1 MCQRCQS
8 LDQFFSDIAIF
19 RQQVPV
25 SCLNIGMIFEFF
37 YIPLRPCT
45 QIWVNSSCGCL
56 IHKVENKKSLACIII
71 IISFWSTLKL
81 SLKWPS
87 LHHVFLGLLSR
98 HIPTRFPSF
107 SGIRKAKTF
116 YEISVWNGWFSA
128 LNARGSRLI
137 IVVVQVGAV
146 KINVAVEAF
155 KEKGKTGRNSVYYQ
169 NWWFFFWVS
178 SPLEC

>member
-1 MCQRCQS
+1 MPPRFSFNTHLTSSSVNAPSAHLEHYTAYWRVFFFFGEFWPHGKQKRSTATHTKYFLKKMCQRCQS

-107 SGIRKAKTF
+107 SGIRKVKTF
-116 YEISVWNGWFSA
+116 
-128 LNARGSRLI
+128 
-137 IVVVQVGAV
+137 
-146 KINVAVEAF
+146 
-155 KEKGKTGRNSVYYQ
+155 
-169 NWWFFFWVS
+169 
-178 SPLEC
+178 